1 MPFIADLIL
10 PDSQMEKQFKD
21 QNLLFRDLSKID
33 HFFNNLK
40 DDNETVALFE
50 NSNLFTKNDIKFL
63 KEGLKK

>member
-1 MPFIADLIL
+1 
-10 PDSQMEKQFKD
+10 
-21 QNLLFRDLSKID
+21 LSKID